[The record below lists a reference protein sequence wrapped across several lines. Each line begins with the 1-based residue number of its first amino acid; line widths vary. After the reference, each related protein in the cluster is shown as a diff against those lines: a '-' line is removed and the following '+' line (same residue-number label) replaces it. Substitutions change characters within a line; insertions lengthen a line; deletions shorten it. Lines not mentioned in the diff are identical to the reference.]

1 MSSGRVQVLARAFLP
16 EKQFSAS
23 PCLRRKDSKNVLICF
38 GYFVYS
44 PVCRGDDLPQRITCG
59 SCGVVLY
66 SGIELESPTEI
77 MQRYNGICPKCRK
90 RLNFDTE
97 TIKII
102 PVAEK

>member
-1 MSSGRVQVLARAFLP
+1 MPKGLEFLP
-16 EKQFSAS
+16 RTFLHEKQFSAS

-44 PVCRGDDLPQRITCG
+44 PVYRGDDMPQRITCG
-59 SCGVVLY
+59 NCGSVLY
-66 SGIELESPTEI
+66 TGIELESPTEI
-77 MQRYNGICPKCRK
+77 IQRYNGICPKCRK

>member
-1 MSSGRVQVLARAFLP
+1 MQQNL
-16 EKQFSAS
+16 
-23 PCLRRKDSKNVLICF
+23 
-38 GYFVYS
+38 GYFVYPS
-44 PVCRGDDLPQRITCG
+44 ASRGDDLPQRITCG
-59 SCGVVLY
+59 NCGAILH

-77 MQRYNGICPKCRK
+77 IQRYNGICPKCRK

>member
-1 MSSGRVQVLARAFLP
+1 VS
-16 EKQFSAS
+16 
-23 PCLRRKDSKNVLICF
+23 
-38 GYFVYS
+38 
-44 PVCRGDDLPQRITCG
+44 RGDDLPQRIACG
-59 SCGVVLY
+59 NCGAILY
-66 SGIELESPTEI
+66 SGLELESPMEI